1 MNRTTSL
8 AVCCVLAAA
17 FASGADWVY
26 DNGTFSDGV
35 WTFNAQLSGTKVTLT
50 AFTLG
55 PSTVTALDFTK
66 PIKDKAGNAL
76 SITYFGR
83 LFESPGN
90 TALRPYVGELK
101 LPASGY
107 TGIGRNAFSQC
118 PNATAP
124 TRPARF
130 RSRLS

>member
-1 MNRTTSL
+1 MNRTTALS
-8 AVCCVLAAA
+8 ACCVLAAA
-17 FASGADWVY
+17 LASGADWVY

-55 PSTVTALDFTK
+55 PSTVTELDFTK
-66 PIKDKAGNAL
+66 PIKDASGNPL
-76 SITYFGR
+76 TITYFGR
-83 LFESPGN
+83 LFESFP
-90 TALRPYVGELK
+90 P
-101 LPASGY
+101 PAIPESAAM
-107 TGIGRNAFSQC
+107 RSAS
-118 PNATAP
+118 AP